1 MTNILVFEIPEGP
14 ATAIRSSLAQLGI
27 REPVEI
33 RILWKEPHGAGLL
46 YRMKLHQP
54 LDITV
59 ISKLGQEAGVPWW
72 YEREGQL
79 NAYIPETE
87 PKAPADLLWA
97 RLLEYDPEATLTI
110 EPVREELLNP
120 FEYEVL
126 AHQDQADK
134 DPPSGDIGDNADCI
148 ALVIEK
154 SQEWQRDLRLL
165 RGRFL
170 EGVRR
175 YSELWSKKTGRPV
188 TQKSLI
194 EHQASL
200 ASLGVLRVLHSRP
213 SGERWTNLSI
223 YQQYYE
229 PDMVLEFYELTDG
242 KGRRFLGLY
251 AALGYSQKYTGAG
264 IGSLWRYLLWRFWK
278 V

>member
-1 MTNILVFEIPEGP
+1 MTNILAVEVQQGT
-14 ATAIRSSLAQLGI
+14 ATAIRSSLAQFGI

-46 YRMKLHQP
+46 YRILHQP
-54 LDITV
+54 LHPSV
-59 ISKLGQEAGVPWW
+59 ISKLTQEVGVPWW
-72 YEREGQL
+72 YQEGRL
-79 NAYIPETE
+79 NVYIPETE

-97 RLLEYDPEATLTI
+97 GLLEHDSEATLTI

-120 FEYEVL
+120 LEYEVL
-126 AHQDQADK
+126 IAHQDQDHK
-134 DPPSGDIGDNADCI
+134 DQPAGDNTECI

-175 YSELWSKKTGRPV
+175 YSDLWSKKTGRPV

-200 ASLGVLRVLHSRP
+200 VSLGVLRVLHSWP
-213 SGERWTNLSI
+213 SEGKRTNLI
-223 YQQYYE
+223 IFQQYYE
-229 PDMVLEFYELTDG
+229 PDLVLEFYELTDG

-251 AALGYSQKYTGAG
+251 AVLGYSQKYTGAG

>member
-1 MTNILVFEIPEGP
+1 MSNILVFEVPEGP

-46 YRMKLHQP
+46 YRILHQP

-59 ISKLGQEAGVPWW
+59 ISNLGQEAGGCWW
-72 YEREGQL
+72 YQEGRL
-79 NAYIPETE
+79 NVYIPETE

-97 RLLEYDPEATLTI
+97 RLLKHDPEATLTI

-126 AHQDQADK
+126 AHMEQPA
-134 DPPSGDIGDNADCI
+134 GDNSECI

-200 ASLGVLRVLHSRP
+200 VSLGVLRVLHRIRIS
-213 SGERWTNLSI
+213 T
-223 YQQYYE
+223 
-229 PDMVLEFYELTDG
+229 
-242 KGRRFLGLY
+242 
-251 AALGYSQKYTGAG
+251 
-264 IGSLWRYLLWRFWK
+264 GSLIPS
-278 V
+278 

>member
-1 MTNILVFEIPEGP
+1 MSNILVFEIPEGP
-14 ATAIRSSLAQLGI
+14 VTAIRSSLAQLGI

-46 YRMKLHQP
+46 YRILHQP
-54 LDITV
+54 LHPTV
-59 ISKLGQEAGVPWW
+59 ISKLSQKVGVPWW
-72 YEREGQL
+72 CDQEERF
-79 NAYIPETE
+79 NVYIPETE
-87 PKAPADLLWA
+87 PKGPADLLWA
-97 RLLEYDPEATLTI
+97 RLLEHDPEATLTI

-120 FEYEVL
+120 LEYEVL
-126 AHQDQADK
+126 IDHQDQAHK
-134 DPPSGDIGDNADCI
+134 DQHAEGI
-148 ALVIEK
+148 ALVIAK
-154 SQEWQRDLRLL
+154 SQEWQRDLRLV

-170 EGVRR
+170 DGVRR

-251 AALGYSQKYTGAG
+251 AVLGYSQKYTGAG

>member
-1 MTNILVFEIPEGP
+1 MSNILVFEVPEGP

-59 ISKLGQEAGVPWW
+59 ISKLGQEAGVTRWW
-72 YEREGQL
+72 YDQKGRL
-79 NAYIPETE
+79 NAYVPETE
-87 PKAPADLLWA
+87 PKATADLLWA
-97 RLLEYDPEATLTI
+97 GLLEHDPEATLTI

-120 FEYEVL
+120 LEYEVL
-126 AHQDQADK
+126 IAHQDQGHK
-134 DPPSGDIGDNADCI
+134 DQPSGDNTECI

-154 SQEWQRDLRLL
+154 SQEWQRDLRLV

-175 YSELWSKKTGRPV
+175 FSELWSKKTGRRV

-194 EHQASL
+194 EHQAFL
-200 ASLGVLRVLHSRP
+200 VSLGVHRVLHSQP
-213 SGERWTNLSI
+213 SGEKLTNLII

-229 PDMVLEFYELTDG
+229 PDLVLEFYELTDG

-251 AALGYSQKYTGAG
+251 AVLGFSEKYTGAG
-264 IGSLWRYLLWRFWK
+264 IGSFWRYLLWRFWK

>member
-1 MTNILVFEIPEGP
+1 MTNILAFEVPEGT

-54 LDITV
+54 LDITI
-59 ISKLGQEAGVPWW
+59 ISKLGQEAGGCWW
-72 YEREGQL
+72 HDQEGRL

-87 PKAPADLLWA
+87 PKAPADLLWTG
-97 RLLEYDPEATLTI
+97 LLEHDPEATLTI

-120 FEYEVL
+120 LEYEVL
-126 AHQDQADK
+126 VHQ
-134 DPPSGDIGDNADCI
+134 DPPSEENTECI

-154 SQEWQRDLRLL
+154 SQEWQRNLRLV

-175 YSELWSKKTGRPV
+175 FSELWSKKTGRRV

-200 ASLGVLRVLHSRP
+200 VSLGVLRVLHSRP
-213 SGERWTNLSI
+213 SGGKRTNLVI
-223 YQQYYE
+223 FQHYYE
-229 PDMVLEFYELTDG
+229 PDLVLEFYELTDG
-242 KGRRFLGLY
+242 QGRRFLGLY
-251 AALGYSQKYTGAG
+251 AVLGFSEKYTGAG
-264 IGSLWRYLLWRFWK
+264 IGSFWRYLLWRFWK

>member
-1 MTNILVFEIPEGP
+1 MINILVFEVQEGT

-72 YEREGQL
+72 YEQEGRL
-79 NAYIPETE
+79 TAYVPETE

-97 RLLEYDPEATLTI
+97 GLLEHDPEATLTI

-120 FEYEVL
+120 LEYEVL
-126 AHQDQADK
+126 VHQDQPARD
-134 DPPSGDIGDNADCI
+134 SAECI

-175 YSELWSKKTGRPV
+175 FSELWSKKTGRRV

-194 EHQASL
+194 EHQAFL
-200 ASLGVLRVLHSRP
+200 VSLGVLRVLHSQP

-242 KGRRFLGLY
+242 KERRFLGLY
-251 AALGYSQKYTGAG
+251 AVLGYSQKYTGAG

>member
-1 MTNILVFEIPEGP
+1 MSKILVFEIPEGP
-14 ATAIRSSLAQLGI
+14 AAATRSSLAQLGI

-59 ISKLGQEAGVPWW
+59 INKLGQDAGVPWW
-72 YEREGQL
+72 YDQEGRL
-79 NAYIPETE
+79 TAYVPETE

-97 RLLEYDPEATLTI
+97 GLLEHDPEATLTI

-120 FEYEVL
+120 LEYEVL
-126 AHQDQADK
+126 VHQDQPA
-134 DPPSGDIGDNADCI
+134 GDSAECI

-175 YSELWSKKTGRPV
+175 FSELWSKKTGRRV

-194 EHQASL
+194 EHQAFL
-200 ASLGVLRVLHSRP
+200 VSLGVLRVLHSQP

>member
-1 MTNILVFEIPEGP
+1 MSNILVFEVPEGP
-14 ATAIRSSLAQLGI
+14 VTAIRSSLAQLGI

-46 YRMKLHQP
+46 YRILHQP

-72 YEREGQL
+72 YQEGRL
-79 NAYIPETE
+79 NVYIPETE

-97 RLLEYDPEATLTI
+97 GLLEHDPAAALTI

-126 AHQDQADK
+126 IAHQDQDHK
-134 DPPSGDIGDNADCI
+134 DQHAECI

-154 SQEWQRDLRLL
+154 SQEWQRDLRVV

-175 YSELWSKKTGRPV
+175 YSELWSKKTGRRF

-194 EHQASL
+194 KHQASL

-213 SGERWTNLSI
+213 SGERWTSLSI

-264 IGSLWRYLLWRFWK
+264 IGSFWRYLLWRFWK

>member
-1 MTNILVFEIPEGP
+1 MANILVFEIPEGP
-14 ATAIRSSLAQLGI
+14 ATATRSSLAQLGI

-46 YRMKLHQP
+46 YRILHQP
-54 LDITV
+54 LHPSV
-59 ISKLGQEAGVPWW
+59 ISKLTQEVGVPWW
-72 YEREGQL
+72 YQEGRL
-79 NAYIPETE
+79 NVYIPETE

-97 RLLEYDPEATLTI
+97 GLLEHDSEATLTI

-126 AHQDQADK
+126 VHKDQ
-134 DPPSGDIGDNADCI
+134 PSGDSAECI

-154 SQEWQRDLRLL
+154 SQEWQRDLRLV

-188 TQKSLI
+188 TQKNLI

-200 ASLGVLRVLHSRP
+200 VSLGVLRVLHSRP

-223 YQQYYE
+223 YQQYYQ

-242 KGRRFLGLY
+242 KGRRILGLY
-251 AALGYSQKYTGAG
+251 AVLGYSQKYTGAG
-264 IGSLWRYLLWRFWK
+264 IGSFWRYLLWRFWK

>member
-1 MTNILVFEIPEGP
+1 MTNILAFEVQEGT
-14 ATAIRSSLAQLGI
+14 ATATRSSLAQLGI

-59 ISKLGQEAGVPWW
+59 INKLGQEAGVCWW
-72 YEREGQL
+72 YDQEGRL
-79 NAYIPETE
+79 TAYVPATE

-97 RLLEYDPEATLTI
+97 GLLEHDPEAILTI

-120 FEYEVL
+120 LEYEVL
-126 AHQDQADK
+126 VHKDQ
-134 DPPSGDIGDNADCI
+134 PTGDSVECM

-154 SQEWQRDLRLL
+154 SQEWQRDLRLV

-175 YSELWSKKTGRPV
+175 YSELWGKKTGRRV

-200 ASLGVLRVLHSRP
+200 VSLGVLRVLHSRP

-229 PDMVLEFYELTDG
+229 PDMVLEFYEFTDG

-251 AALGYSQKYTGAG
+251 AVLGYSQKYTGAG
-264 IGSLWRYLLWRFWK
+264 GSFWRYLLRRRK
-278 V
+278 PRCGLTSL

>member
-1 MTNILVFEIPEGP
+1 MANILVFEIPEGTT
-14 ATAIRSSLAQLGI
+14 TAIRASLAQLGI
-27 REPVEI
+27 SEPVEI
-33 RILWKEPHGAGLL
+33 RILWKESHGAGLL

-54 LDITV
+54 LDISV

-72 YEREGQL
+72 YGQEERL
-79 NAYIPETE
+79 NVYIPETE

-97 RLLEYDPEATLTI
+97 ELLEHNPEATLTV

-120 FEYEVL
+120 LEYEVL
-126 AHQDQADK
+126 THKDQPA
-134 DPPSGDIGDNADCI
+134 GDSAECI

-154 SQEWQRDLRLL
+154 SQEWQRDLRLV

-200 ASLGVLRVLHSRP
+200 ASLRVLRVLHSRP

-242 KGRRFLGLY
+242 TGRRFLGLY
-251 AALGYSQKYTGAG
+251 AVLGYSEKYTGAG

>member
-1 MTNILVFEIPEGP
+1 MANILVFEIPEGP
-14 ATAIRSSLAQLGI
+14 VTAIRSSLAQLGI

-46 YRMKLHQP
+46 YRILHQP

-72 YEREGQL
+72 YEQEGRL
-79 NAYIPETE
+79 NVYIPETE

-97 RLLEYDPEATLTI
+97 ELLEHDPEAILTI

-126 AHQDQADK
+126 IAHQDQDHK
-134 DPPSGDIGDNADCI
+134 DQHAECI

-175 YSELWSKKTGRPV
+175 YSELWSKKTGRRV

-194 EHQASL
+194 KHQASL
-200 ASLGVLRVLHSRP
+200 VSIGVLRVLHSRP
-213 SGERWTNLSI
+213 SGGKRTNLI
-223 YQQYYE
+223 IFQQYYE

-251 AALGYSQKYTGAG
+251 AVLGYSEKYTGAG

>member
-1 MTNILVFEIPEGP
+1 MSNILVFEVPEGP

-46 YRMKLHQP
+46 YRILHQP
-54 LDITV
+54 LHPSV
-59 ISKLGQEAGVPWW
+59 ISKLTQEVGVPWW
-72 YEREGQL
+72 YQEGRL
-79 NAYIPETE
+79 NVYIPETE

-97 RLLEYDPEATLTI
+97 RLLEHDPEASLTI

-120 FEYEVL
+120 LEYEVI
-126 AHQDQADK
+126 AHQGQSHQGQADK
-134 DPPSGDIGDNADCI
+134 DQHAECI

-154 SQEWQRDLRLL
+154 SQEWQRDLRLV

-213 SGERWTNLSI
+213 SGGKRTNLII

-229 PDMVLEFYELTDG
+229 PDLVLEFYELTDG

-251 AALGYSQKYTGAG
+251 AVLGFSQKYTGAG

>member
-1 MTNILVFEIPEGP
+1 MTNILAFEVQEGT
-14 ATAIRSSLAQLGI
+14 ATATRSSLAQLGI

-72 YEREGQL
+72 YQEGRL
-79 NAYIPETE
+79 NLYIPETE

-97 RLLEYDPEATLTI
+97 GLLEHDPEATLTI

-120 FEYEVL
+120 LEYEVL
-126 AHQDQADK
+126 VHQGQAHKDQ
-134 DPPSGDIGDNADCI
+134 PSGDSAECI

-154 SQEWQRDLRLL
+154 SQEWQRDLRLV

-175 YSELWSKKTGRPV
+175 YSELWSKKTGRRV

-200 ASLGVLRVLHSRP
+200 VSIGVLRVLHSRP
-213 SGERWTNLSI
+213 SGEKRTNLII

-242 KGRRFLGLY
+242 KGRQFLGLY
-251 AALGYSQKYTGAG
+251 AALGYSEYTSAG

>member
-1 MTNILVFEIPEGP
+1 MEGTISNIVAFEVPEGP

-33 RILWKEPHGAGLL
+33 RILWKEPHSHGLL

-59 ISKLGQEAGVPWW
+59 ISTLGQEAGVPWW
-72 YEREGQL
+72 YEREGRL

-97 RLLEYDPEATLTI
+97 GLLEHDPEATLTI

-126 AHQDQADK
+126 VHKDQ
-134 DPPSGDIGDNADCI
+134 PSGDNAECI

-154 SQEWQRDLRLL
+154 SQEWQRDLRLV

-175 YSELWSKKTGRPV
+175 YSELWSKKTGRRV

-200 ASLGVLRVLHSRP
+200 VSLGVLRVLQSPPP
-213 SGERWTNLSI
+213 SGEGKRTNLVI
-223 YQQYYE
+223 FQQYYE
-229 PDMVLEFYELTDG
+229 PDLVLEFYELTDG

-251 AALGYSQKYTGAG
+251 AVLGYSQKYTGAG
-264 IGSLWRYLLWRFWK
+264 IGSFWRYLLWRFWK

>member
-1 MTNILVFEIPEGP
+1 MSNIVVFEVQEGT

-27 REPVEI
+27 REPVEV

-46 YRMKLHQP
+46 YRILHQP

-59 ISKLGQEAGVPWW
+59 ISKLGQEAGVRWW
-72 YEREGQL
+72 YHQEGRL
-79 NAYIPETE
+79 NVYIPETE

-97 RLLEYDPEATLTI
+97 RLLEHDPEATLTI

-120 FEYEVL
+120 LEYEVI

-134 DPPSGDIGDNADCI
+134 DQPAGDSAECI

-154 SQEWQRDLRLL
+154 PQEWQRDLRLV

-175 YSELWSKKTGRPV
+175 YSELWSKKTGRRV
-188 TQKSLI
+188 TQKRLI

-200 ASLGVLRVLHSRP
+200 VSLGVLRVLHSRP
-213 SGERWTNLSI
+213 SGERWTNFSI

-242 KGRRFLGLY
+242 KGRQFLGLY
-251 AALGYSQKYTGAG
+251 AVLGYSQKYTGAG

>member
-1 MTNILVFEIPEGP
+1 MANILTFEVQQGP
-14 ATAIRSSLAQLGI
+14 AATTRSSLAQFGI

-54 LDITV
+54 LDIAV

-72 YEREGQL
+72 YEQEGRL
-79 NAYIPETE
+79 NVYIPETE
-87 PKAPADLLWA
+87 PKDPADLLWA
-97 RLLEYDPEATLTI
+97 GLLKHDPEAILTI

-120 FEYEVL
+120 FEYEVI

-134 DPPSGDIGDNADCI
+134 DQQSGDNAECI

-188 TQKSLI
+188 THKSLI

-200 ASLGVLRVLHSRP
+200 VSLGVLRVLQSPPP
-213 SGERWTNLSI
+213 SGEGKRTNLSI

-229 PDMVLEFYELTDG
+229 PDLVLEFYELTDG

-251 AALGYSQKYTGAG
+251 AALGYRQRYTGAG
-264 IGSLWRYLLWRFWK
+264 IGSFWRYLLWRFWK